1 MCGEGRGRY
10 CRQRCTTS
18 RGTRKGGDLL
28 RFVRVVARCQAVR
41 RVDVRVNLVLDV
53 TGMIEEISHLKPL
66 SRIVCLAEK
75 TKLAREG

>member
-1 MCGEGRGRY
+1 M
-10 CRQRCTTS
+10 
-18 RGTRKGGDLL
+18 